1 MDGVGGEALEIA
13 RDKRVLVLWNGACS
27 QDALQPVLTSLR
39 DVARE
44 VLLEHVERLPIGT
57 HARMLRSTGLQLC
70 CL

>member
-1 MDGVGGEALEIA
+1 MDGVGDEALQIA
-13 RDKRVLVLWNGACS
+13 RDKRVLVLWNGACG

-57 HARMLRSTGLQLC
+57 YACMFGSAGLQPY